1 VLKASLNQA
10 YGENVSGFFHACLIL
25 VVSLF
30 VLSACAPAKTDP
42 EIKKDVQTLKTEVA
56 ALKEK
61 LSQLEA
67 GQKQVLDTLKG
78 VQKPSE
84 MAAVEPPAAMAP
96 AMPSLAP
103 TLATLPLTQLLK
115 DKDRLIGTRVTVK
128 GDPGPVLMHK
138 KTFYLQAPEGMVE
151 VSYANLADKKQV
163 ERLNSQAIETP
174 VTVTGMLSASPGRGK
189 DPTRLVITAES
200 VDF

>member
-1 VLKASLNQA
+1 MLKASLNQA

-30 VLSACAPAKTDP
+30 VLSACAPAKTDQ
-42 EIKKDVQTLKTEVA
+42 ELKKDVQTLKTEVA

-61 LSQLEA
+61 MSQLEA
-67 GQKQVLDTLKG
+67 GQKQVLDTLKEF
-78 VQKPSE
+78 QKPGE
-84 MAAVEPPAAMAP
+84 MAVPAPPSAMVP
-96 AMPSLAP
+96 AMPQPAP
-103 TLATLPLTQLLK
+103 PSAPLSISQLLK
-115 DKDRLIGTRVTVK
+115 DKDRLIGSRVTVK

-151 VSYANLADKKQV
+151 VSYANLADKKQI
-163 ERLNSQAIETP
+163 ERLNSHAIETP
-174 VTVTGMLSASPGRGK
+174 VTVTGMLTASPGRGK
-189 DPTRLVITAES
+189 DPTRLVITADS